1 MYCSVEI
8 KGDDDTFKWV
18 NKYMQDKG
26 LIVDDTV
33 LLAKIKQNEGN
44 WWEEIFK
51 AKDDKKK
58 PEVDFAP
65 GAGMHI
71 FKFKGK
77 TMWVT
82 HVIGKT
88 ITTGW
93 EKQPTELETIHIVTW
108 GTDTA
113 IIKELIDAAVEHCME
128 KENDLIGIYELHRWG
143 LGWTKVQSKR
153 PRSLESVILDKDN
166 ATKLLDDIKH
176 FQSSANW
183 YMDMGIPYRRGYL
196 LFGPPGTGKTSFTLA
211 VAGALKLNICYLNLS
226 GENMDDDG
234 LNRAL
239 NQAPA
244 NCIILLEDIDAIF
257 R

>member
-1 MYCSVEI
+1 MAMYPVFVSLGMGGSVVGALYFIIDYIKFKIQERMYCSVEI

-33 LLAKIKQNEGN
+33 LLAKIKQNEGP

-93 EKQPTELETIHIVTW
+93 EKMPTELEQIYIVTW

-113 IIKELIDAAVEHCME
+113 PIKDLIDAAVEHCME

-153 PRSLESVILDKDN
+153 PRPLESVILDKDN
-166 ATKLLDDIKH
+166 ANKLLDDIKH
-176 FQSSANW
+176 F
-183 YMDMGIPYRRGYL
+183 
-196 LFGPPGTGKTSFTLA
+196 
-211 VAGALKLNICYLNLS
+211 
-226 GENMDDDG
+226 
-234 LNRAL
+234 
-239 NQAPA
+239 
-244 NCIILLEDIDAIF
+244 
-257 R
+257 